1 MTTQFCGFAAPR
13 SATAPGK
20 HSMSRFASLEL
31 NSISTQPAAREHPVQ
46 AAGCGLRHQ
55 STLCRCR

>member
-46 AAGCGLRHQ
+46 AAGCGNWL
-55 STLCRCR
+55 TP